1 MFNKVLIANRGAIA
15 TRIIRTLKDLD
26 VTSVAIY
33 ADADTESRHV
43 ALADQALYLGD
54 GNAAQTYLN
63 QDKLFALMAEHGIDA
78 VHPGY
83 GFLSENPEFVERC
96 ENNGIAFIG
105 PTAQQMRDFGLK
117 HTARALAEDND
128 VPLLPGTGLLDD
140 PAAALKAAAE
150 IGYPVMLKST
160 AGGGGIGMQICHDDA
175 GLEKA
180 WDSVRRLSAN
190 NFSNDGVFLEKYIE
204 RARHIEVQVF
214 GDGAGGALALGERDC
229 SAQRRHQKVLE
240 ETPAPNLPDEVRA
253 TLHDTARR
261 LVAAVDYRN
270 AGTVEF
276 ILDQDSN
283 RFYFLEVNTRLQ
295 VEHGVTEQVFGI
307 DLVRWMVQLAAGELP
322 PLAGLGEGLT
332 PRGHALQARL
342 YAEDPNKDF
351 QPSAGLLTTAEFPE
365 ADGEKLRIDHWI
377 EPGLTVSPLYDP
389 MLAKL
394 IVFEDDRDA
403 ALAALQRTLEHTCV
417 EGIETNRDYVLAILA
432 DRAFQ
437 NGEMTTRYLNDFDYH
452 PTTLDVLAGGTP
464 IGQ

>member
-140 PAAALKAAAE
+140 PAAALNAAAE
-150 IGYPVMLKST
+150 IGYPVMLKSPP
-160 AGGGGIGMQICHDDA
+160 GGGGIGMQICHDAA

-180 WDSVRRLSAN
+180 WDSVRRRSAN
-190 NFSNDGVFLEKYIE
+190 NFSTDGVFLEKYIE

-229 SAQRRHQKVLE
+229 SAQRRHQKVVE
-240 ETPAPNLPDEVRA
+240 MAPCPTFTDA
-253 TLHDTARR
+253 ARKA
-261 LVAAVDYRN
+261 LFDDAIKIAKHVGYEN
-270 AGTVEF
+270 AGTAEFLVEESGKHFF
-276 ILDQDSN
+276 I
-283 RFYFLEVNTRLQ
+283 EVNPRVQ
-295 VEHGVTEQVFGI
+295 VEHTVTEEVTGLDIVKSQVRF
-307 DLVRWMVQLAAGELP
+307 
-322 PLAGLGEGLT
+322 
-332 PRGHALQARL
+332 
-342 YAEDPNKDF
+342 
-351 QPSAGLLTTAEFPE
+351 
-365 ADGEKLRIDHWI
+365 
-377 EPGLTVSPLYDP
+377 
-389 MLAKL
+389 
-394 IVFEDDRDA
+394 
-403 ALAALQRTLEHTCV
+403 
-417 EGIETNRDYVLAILA
+417 
-432 DRAFQ
+432 
-437 NGEMTTRYLNDFDYH
+437 
-452 PTTLDVLAGGTP
+452 
-464 IGQ
+464 